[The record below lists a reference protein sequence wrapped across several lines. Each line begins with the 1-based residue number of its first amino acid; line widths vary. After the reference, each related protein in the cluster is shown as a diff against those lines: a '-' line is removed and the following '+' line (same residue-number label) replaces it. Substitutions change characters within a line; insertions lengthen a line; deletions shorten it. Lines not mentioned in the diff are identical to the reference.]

1 MANETATT
9 FVLLLTNKSCTERL
23 DKIQCFMN
31 RHGQTAAYFFLA
43 LALLPQILHLQRSV
57 HRYVAGVSYLWIII
71 RIFALM
77 SLILV
82 KSFHWLSVFVCIGL
96 IMSIVIFTQ
105 IVLFSNNLHR
115 QNKIILI
122 VVSLVIWLTGK
133 ILIYYLV
140 KEKRVLI
147 NIIYILFAIQML
159 PQVKSWIII

>member
-1 MANETATT
+1 
-9 FVLLLTNKSCTERL
+9 
-23 DKIQCFMN
+23 
-31 RHGQTAAYFFLA
+31 
-43 LALLPQILHLQRSV
+43 
-57 HRYVAGVSYLWIII
+57 
-71 RIFALM
+71 
-77 SLILV
+77 
-82 KSFHWLSVFVCIGL
+82 
-96 IMSIVIFTQ
+96 MSIVIFTQ